1 MDVIERYLEAV
12 AAQLS
17 VEDREDIVA
26 ELRDLILSRIEAQE
40 EALGRALTDEEKEAV
55 LHEIGH
61 PLIVAARY
69 RKGPDS
75 LIGPELFPYWLFG
88 AKAGLMVVAGLQ
100 VLVLVLRVL
109 GDPADFG
116 QAIAQ
121 AFHGFFTGALTLLG
135 ALTLAG
141 GIMEHYGMKP
151 VWLTK
156 WRVADLSA
164 YGLADPAKWRA
175 AMSGSGQ
182 ARSEAAPEARREA
195 RRETRRE
202 TRARRRDW
210 AGRIESREASEA
222 LWSLIGGTVF
232 VLWWIGVL
240 HVPGLSQFGL
250 KSGEVAVT
258 AAPIWSALFAPIL
271 AWAVAGTLVDAMGLI
286 QPHAARLRAFL
297 KIPVSMG
304 GLWIGWRLFQAKPW
318 FVLTQGDQAAA
329 VEGGPTHVSL
339 EGLRAI
345 NEAGRGLA
353 DTAMTLS
360 TVLSLVLAALM
371 LALALDVVKQMWRMI
386 TIRD

>member
-17 VEDREDIVA
+17 TEDREDIIA
-26 ELRDLILSRIEAQE
+26 ELRDLILSRVEAKE
-40 EALGRALTDEEKEAV
+40 EALGRALTGEEKEAI

-61 PLIVAARY
+61 PLVVAARY

-88 AKAGLMVVAGLQ
+88 AKAGLIVIAGLQ
-100 VLVLVLRVL
+100 ALVLLLRVF

-121 AFHGFFTGALTLLG
+121 GFHGFFTGALTLLG

-141 GIMEHYGMKP
+141 AIMEHYGLKP
-151 VWLTK
+151 AWLTK
-156 WRVADLSA
+156 WRIGDLPA
-164 YGLADPAKWRA
+164 YGLADPARWGA
-175 AMSGSGQ
+175 AVSGAAQVRTGQ
-182 ARSEAAPEARREA
+182 TSKAKEK
-195 RRETRRE
+195 
-202 TRARRRDW
+202 RDW
-210 AGRIESREASEA
+210 AGRLESREASEA
-222 LWSLIGGTVF
+222 LWSLIAGTVF

-250 KSGEVAVT
+250 RSGEVAVT

-271 AWAVAGTLVDAMGLI
+271 AWAVAGTAVDALGLI

-304 GLWIGWRLFQAKPW
+304 GVWIGWRLFEARHW
-318 FVLTQGDQAAA
+318 FTLTQGDQAAR
-329 VEGGPTHVSL
+329 VEGGPTNVSI
-339 EGLRAI
+339 EALRAV
-345 NEAGRGLA
+345 NEAGRGVF

-360 TVLSLVLAALM
+360 TVLSWVLVVMM
-371 LALALDVVKQMWRMI
+371 LALVLDIIRQMWRMA
-386 TIRD
+386 TLRD

>member
-17 VEDREDIVA
+17 TEDREDIIA
-26 ELRDLILSRIEAQE
+26 ELRDLILSRVEAKE
-40 EALGRALTDEEKEAV
+40 EALGRALTGEEKEAI

-61 PLIVAARY
+61 PLVVAARY

-88 AKAGLMVVAGLQ
+88 AKAGLIVIAGLQ
-100 VLVLVLRVL
+100 ALVLLLRVF

-121 AFHGFFTGALTLLG
+121 GFHGFFTGTLTLLG

-141 GIMEHYGMKP
+141 AIMEHYGLKP
-151 VWLTK
+151 AWLTK
-156 WRVADLSA
+156 WRIGDLPA
-164 YGLADPAKWRA
+164 YGLADPARWGA
-175 AMSGSGQ
+175 AVSGAAQVRTGQ
-182 ARSEAAPEARREA
+182 ASKAKEK
-195 RRETRRE
+195 
-202 TRARRRDW
+202 RDW
-210 AGRIESREASEA
+210 AGRLESREASEA
-222 LWSLIGGTVF
+222 LWSLIAGTVF

-250 KSGEVAVT
+250 RSGEVAVT

-271 AWAVAGTLVDAMGLI
+271 AWAVAGTAVDALGLI

-304 GLWIGWRLFQAKPW
+304 GLWIGWRLFEARHW
-318 FVLTQGDQAAA
+318 FTLTQGDQVAR
-329 VEGGPTHVSL
+329 VEGGPTNVSI
-339 EGLRAI
+339 EALRAV
-345 NEAGRGLA
+345 NEAGRGVF

-360 TVLSLVLAALM
+360 TVLSWVLVVMM
-371 LALALDVVKQMWRMI
+371 LALVLDIIRQMWRMA
-386 TIRD
+386 TLRD